1 MPLDEII
8 SCEVIESRRARIS
21 RIRISREGALS
32 VVVPAGF
39 RKERVLAL
47 LEAKKEWICRNLA
60 RTRACTP
67 PDIAMMASSRPDV
80 VNLEAF
86 GETWEVFY
94 DSGGHSR
101 NGLMENE
108 ESHRLVLAGAGECS
122 DPGDLLRKWLVKR
135 SRLFLEPKLDRF
147 SASHAMP
154 YKRICVRLQRTRWGS
169 CSARGNIS
177 LNAKLAFLPE
187 SLVDYVLFHELCHTI
202 HMNHSRSFWDLMER
216 KLPGSLALKKALRKA
231 ESRVPAWV
239 EPGRKGLP
247 NSPCRTTLT
256 IYLRSI

>member
-1 MPLDEII
+1 MDEKI
-8 SCEVIESRRARIS
+8 SCEVIESRRARIA

-47 LEAKKEWICRNLA
+47 LETKKEWICRNLA
-60 RTRACTP
+60 RTRASTS
-67 PDIAMMASSRPDV
+67 PDKVTAPYRPDV

-94 DSGGHSR
+94 DSGATSADR
-101 NGLMENE
+101 LIENE
-108 ESHRLVLAGAGECS
+108 KSHALVLAGIGVCS
-122 DPGDLLRKWLVKR
+122 EPGDILRKWLVKR
-135 SRLFLEPKLDRF
+135 RRLILEPRLDHL
-147 SASHAMP
+147 SSSHAMP
-154 YKRICVRLQRTRWGS
+154 YKRLCMRLQRTRWGS

-187 SLVDYVLFHELCHTI
+187 SLVDYVLCHELCHTI

-216 KLPGSLALKKALRKA
+216 KLPGSLVLKNTLRKA
-231 ESRVPAWV
+231 ENRVPAWV
-239 EPGRKGLP
+239 EPGRKDLL
-247 NSPCRTTLT
+247 NSPCRTILT
-256 IYLRSI
+256 IYLL